1 VKLIDRML
9 RMKAGVGCLPVLFL
23 LALVAATCTSGRA
36 QQAGGAVTGLVTDAA
51 GNAVPNATVTVRDV
65 LRNTTWVSTTTDAG
79 LYDFPSIPVGTIQV
93 KAEAPGFEASVRS
106 AFTLTLNQV
115 ARVDFQ
121 LKVGATSETI
131 EVTGAPPLLQSSS
144 SEMSTLIDANAASNL
159 PLATRDL
166 NQLTLLAPGVV
177 SPNIFSFEAPVSTFG
192 TGRPFVNGAREQ
204 DDTFSMDG
212 MEMDQQ
218 DNSEVAYTPAPDA
231 VQEFNLITTNAGA
244 DYGNYIGGVIVETLK
259 SGSNAFHGDLYE
271 FVRNTALDANSWQD
285 KGYAFFQIPCASGV
299 TGCYTNDTAF
309 PRPPLHWNEFGG
321 TLGGPIIK
329 NRLFFFIDEESTLY
343 SLPNSEQSNTTV
355 PAAFLTGNFAAD
367 CTSAG
372 GSFNSSGICSVASG
386 QLYDPYSGNYGS
398 RTPIPNNNLA
408 AYAATATDGFALS
421 KAAQNIVTSSVFTGS
436 IQQPNYFTSSSIK
449 AYQGDA
455 KIDWQAS
462 DRDHVMGRW
471 SQMHT
476 MYVASNGID
485 EVLDPAAQREY
496 PLKNFVAN
504 YDHTFTPTLLN
515 EFRAGFQDFPANDQ
529 EFVNSGGKNLPS
541 EFGIPD
547 VNSSFLPSMTF
558 STGTYPTFGT
568 NDILESFHD
577 ATIEIEDALT
587 WTHGRHSIHGGFEFF
602 NYRMNDVYPGNGGL
616 SGGWTYSG
624 QFTGNTESGTSGGD
638 AFADFILGLPQSVQ
652 EGAAFTMH
660 LRNSVY
666 GGFVQDNFQATHN
679 LTLNLGLR
687 YEDITP
693 RQDAVTDYNINFAR
707 STGAPDVGFAYNN
720 YLGIDNWQPRFGFAW
735 QPGFAPET
743 VVRGGYGIS
752 TYMEGVGVNN
762 MADAN
767 PPNTVAH
774 EVTNGA
780 VNLPTFTL
788 DKGYSAFPSAACTV
802 AGVQSLSAACISGAT
817 IHETNPNLQPAV
829 DQQWNLVIQHQFGG
843 HSTASLGYVGNK
855 INHMSDIYWYGQ
867 SLLNSNGTISPPPFS
882 HALFAA
888 GAGAVRYNGSDAVS
902 DYNALEATWA
912 ARGYHGLDFQASY
925 TWSKCLANSLGYFGS
940 YGDEEGTGEFQTI
953 GQHNFF
959 QNEYDPMGDYGKC
972 ITDAAGDFNA
982 YGVYALPFGRGKQF
996 ASGVSRGMDEV
1007 IGGWQTAVDTTFR
1020 SGFAVQPAGPDDS
1033 GTTSVNPRPDCV
1045 AGAATYTSPTWEQIG
1060 SSFGRV
1066 TLNPNIASAPA
1077 EGTFGNCQN
1086 GIWRGPNLKTADL
1099 NLAKKFAITERVD
1112 LAFQA
1117 EFVNLT
1123 NTPIFSLPA
1132 AWPGTFSD
1140 CDSCNGV
1147 RTTGPTGGLGNTVG
1161 TFGLQ
1166 DGSNPGRFVDLSL
1179 KLDF

>member
-1 VKLIDRML
+1 VKLINRTHL
-9 RMKAGVGCLPVLFL
+9 IKIGVACL
-23 LALVAATCTSGRA
+23 LALVAGTLTIGHA
-36 QQAGGAVTGLVTDAA
+36 QQAAGSVTGLVADASGSA
-51 GNAVPNATVTVRDV
+51 IPNATVTVRDV
-65 LRNTTWVSTTTDAG
+65 DRNTTWVTTTTGAG
-79 LYDFPSIPVGTIQV
+79 LYDFPSIPVGRIEV
-93 KAEAPGFEASVRS
+93 KVEATGFATEVRTP
-106 AFTLTLNQV
+106 FTLVLNQV

-121 LKVGATSETI
+121 LKVGAVSTTV
-131 EVTGAPPLLQSSS
+131 EVDEAPPLLQTASTQ
-144 SEMSTLIDANAASNL
+144 MSTLIDANAASNL

-177 SPNIFSFEAPVSTFG
+177 TPNVFSFEAPVSTFG

-204 DDTFSMDG
+204 DDTFSLDG

-259 SGSNAFHGDLYE
+259 SGSNQFHGDLYE
-271 FVRNTALDANSWQD
+271 YVRNTDLDANSWQD
-285 KGYAFFQIPCASGV
+285 KGYAWFQIANPSGSGYV
-299 TGCYTNDTAF
+299 NDTAF

-321 TLGGPIIK
+321 TLGGPIVK
-329 NRLFFFIDEESTLY
+329 NKLFFFIDQESTLY
-343 SLPNSEQSNTTV
+343 SLPNTEQSNTTV
-355 PAAFLTGNFAAD
+355 PAAFLSGNFAAD
-367 CTSAG
+367 CTAAG
-372 GSFNSSGICSVASG
+372 GSFNSGGVCSVSSG
-386 QLYDPYSGNYGS
+386 QLYDPYSGSYGS
-398 RTPIPNNNLA
+398 RTPIPNNNVA
-408 AYAATATDGFALS
+408 AYAASATDGFALS
-421 KAAQNIVTSSVFTGS
+421 KAAQSIVGSSLFTSS
-436 IQQPNYFTSSSIK
+436 IQEPNYYTSSSIN

-471 SQMHT
+471 TQMHT
-476 MYVASNGID
+476 MYVASNGVD
-485 EVLDPAAQREY
+485 EALDPAAQREY

-504 YDHTFTPTLLN
+504 YDHTFTPSFLN
-515 EFRAGFQDFPANDQ
+515 EVRVGFQDFPANDQ
-529 EFVNSGGKNLPS
+529 EFVNSSGKNLPS
-541 EFGIPD
+541 VFGIPG
-547 VNSSFLPSMTF
+547 VNSTFLPSMSF
-558 STGTYPTFGT
+558 STGNYPTFGT

-577 ATIEIEDALT
+577 ATLELEDAVT
-587 WTHGRHSIHGGFEFF
+587 WTHGRHSIHAGFEFF

-616 SGGWTYSG
+616 SGGWNFSG

-638 AFADFILGLPQSVQ
+638 AFADFLLGLPQFVQ

-666 GGFVQDNFQATHN
+666 GGFVQDNYQATHN

-693 RQDAVTDYNINFAR
+693 RQDAVKDYNINFDR
-707 STGAPDVGFAYNN
+707 LTGNPEVGFSYNN
-720 YLGIDNWQPRFGFAW
+720 YLGVDNWQPRFGFAW
-735 QPGFAPET
+735 QPGFAPKS
-743 VVRGGYGIS
+743 VIRGGYAIS

-788 DKGYSAFPSAACTV
+788 DKGYTAFPSAACTL
-802 AGVQSLSAACISGAT
+802 AGLQSLSAACISGAT
-817 IHETNPNLQPAV
+817 IHESAPNMQPAV
-829 DQQWNLVIQHQFGG
+829 DQQWNLVLQHQFGG
-843 HSTASLGYVGNK
+843 NSTATLGYVGNK
-855 INHMSDIYWYGQ
+855 IDHMSDIYWYGQ
-867 SLLNSNGTISPPPFS
+867 SLLNSNGTISPPPYS

-902 DYNALEATWA
+902 DYNALEATWNT
-912 ARGYHGLDFQASY
+912 RGYHGLDFAASY

-972 ITDAAGDFNA
+972 ITDAAGQFVA
-982 YGVYALPFGRGKQF
+982 YGIYALPFGRGKQF
-996 ASGVSRGMDEV
+996 ASGVNRGVDEI
-1007 IGGWQTAVDTTFR
+1007 IGGWQTAVDLTLR
-1020 SGFAVQPAGPDDS
+1020 SGFALQPAGPDDS
-1033 GTTSVNPRPDCV
+1033 GTTSVNPRPDCAV
-1045 AGAATYTSPTWEQIG
+1045 GVATYTKPEWEQIG
-1060 SSFGRV
+1060 SSFGLV
-1066 TLNPNIASAPA
+1066 NLNPNIASAPA
-1077 EGTFGNCQN
+1077 QDTFGNCQN
-1086 GIWRGPNLKTADL
+1086 GIWRGPHLKTADL
-1099 NLAKKFAITERVD
+1099 NLAKKFPITERVD
-1112 LAFQA
+1112 VAFQA
-1117 EFVNLT
+1117 QFVNLT

-1132 AWPGTFSD
+1132 AWPGTYTD

-1147 RTTGPTGGLGNTVG
+1147 RTTGPTGGQGGTVG
-1161 TFGLQ
+1161 TFGMM
-1166 DGSNPGRFVDLSL
+1166 DGSNPGRFVSLSL